1 MGIAYSLAAMLCF
14 AANILI
20 TRYALARMP
29 LDAGFLVVLAVNI
42 LFPSLLF
49 GFELAVRAAP
59 WRWDWDAAFLFA
71 VGGVIGT
78 FVGRRMLFDA
88 VRLLGPARAS
98 VFHSTAP
105 LFALIGAW
113 LIASERL
120 GGYELTIM
128 LVILVGLL
136 FTQPRATY
144 VAANPDSAAL
154 RLGMLA
160 GFAAVAGFG
169 TSNVFRGIAVRV
181 WDEAVLGAVIASV
194 TALAFQLVATRGW
207 PAIVQQLRAADRT
220 GYLLYIGCGVSTSMG
235 AIFLAL
241 AMQHMEIALAVLV
254 VHTTPLVIFPVSVFL
269 LGNREGLT
277 GRTLAGALLV
287 LAGIALLALR

>member
-29 LDAGFLVVLAVNI
+29 LEAGFLVVLAVNI
-42 LFPSLLF
+42 LFPVLLF
-49 GFELAVRAAP
+49 GFELALRAAP
-59 WRWDWDAAFLFA
+59 WSWDWDAAFLFA

-78 FVGRRMLFDA
+78 YVGRRMLYDA

-113 LIASERL
+113 LIAGERL
-120 GGYELTIM
+120 GGYEFAIM
-128 LVILVGLL
+128 VVVLAGLL

-144 VAANPDSAAL
+144 MAANPDSAAH

-160 GFAAVAGFG
+160 GLAAVAGFG
-169 TSNVFRGIAVRV
+169 TSNVFRGVAVRS
-181 WDEAVLGAVIASV
+181 WDEPVLGAVIASA
-194 TALAFQLVATRGW
+194 TALAFQLASTRGW
-207 PAIVQQLRAADRT
+207 AAITGQLRAADRSAW
-220 GYLLYIGCGVSTSMG
+220 LLYAGCGVSTSMG
-235 AIFLAL
+235 AILLAL
-241 AMQHMEIALAVLV
+241 AVQHMEIALAVLV

-277 GRTLAGALLV
+277 GRTLSGAALV